1 MSGFLTKVMEERRR
15 DALLAAQRV
24 PQSALAK
31 EVRSAPPRRSLQN
44 LAARD
49 QARAPAI
56 IAELKRGSP
65 SAGQLR
71 AAYQP
76 AALAAIYAQAGAA
89 AISVLT
95 EPRYFL
101 GSAAHLRA
109 VRQAVDLPILRKD
122 FISTPYQVWEA
133 AALGADVVLLIAAGL
148 DLPTLHSLAVLAREI
163 GLEVLVEVHDQVD
176 LERVSDMEQ
185 VMLGVNTRDLQ
196 TLQVDLEVA
205 ARLAPLLPAGRLCI
219 AESGIRTRQDIE
231 RLGALGYGGFL
242 IGEALMRAP
251 DIGLHLKTLLGLA
264 PAPAGTGSGC
274 LRAEAGDGHGG

>member
-109 VRQAVDLPILRKD
+109 VRQAVDLPILLKD

-148 DLPTLHSLAVLAREI
+148 DLPTLHSLAALAREI
-163 GLEVLVEVHDQVD
+163 GLEVLVEVHDQVE

-205 ARLAPLLPAGRLCI
+205 ARLAPLLPVGRLCI

>member
-148 DLPTLHSLAVLAREI
+148 DLPTLHSLAALAREI
-163 GLEVLVEVHDQVD
+163 GLEVLVEVHDQLE
-176 LERVSDMEQ
+176 LERVSNMEQ